1 MSLIPQLLAALKS
14 MGFRRCAEQPSA
26 AHLAIEGSLATR
38 FGSVPCL
45 ARIDRTFQTFPLV
58 QLTPV
63 PERLLPVAPHIGPA
77 GSLCYIAE
85 ATAVVD
91 IFDPIGQTLA
101 ALEQAARVLDQ
112 IMAGERVD
120 DLTEEFYAFWQGVQF
135 FMDVDSRETGDGILL
150 QRGNTF
156 AVSDN
161 PERTLAKLAHLEGK
175 LRELP
180 WPIDRVTTKAVP
192 RPKADAWPPETVGDF
207 LAWQSG
213 LDNACRRK
221 IEARIARAYRR
232 KHTFAVVVID
242 SPSMPYAFATVD
254 LLRTP
259 RESSKDQRLPIYD
272 VRILRLSLI
281 RIDDAFVTQRNIPG
295 QTTLAGLR
303 IAMVGV
309 GTIGGYL
316 GEMLAKA
323 GAGTAGG
330 ELMLVD
336 NQSLEPGNL
345 GRHRLGADKSF
356 LAKAT
361 SLADEVKRVM
371 PGLNVRPIVH
381 DAREVNLEG
390 FDLLIDATGEQALGQ
405 WLAARHSRTTPLLHV
420 WIEGAGVAVRSYVA
434 KHASEGC
441 YRCLCDYE
449 RQGDFAA
456 VEGGIEPLFAGQGC
470 EGPYVPFSAS
480 VSIQAAALGL
490 DSVMALVGGK
500 SWPGLSTRVL
510 SRTHEAAQADCS
522 ILKRPGCPACGS

>member
-1 MSLIPQLLAALKS
+1 MSVIPQLLAALKS
-14 MGFRRCAEQPSA
+14 MGFRRYEAQPRTS
-26 AHLAIEGSLATR
+26 HLVIEGSLSTR
-38 FGSVPCL
+38 FGDVPCL
-45 ARIDRTFQTFPLV
+45 ARIDRSFQTLPLV

-63 PERLLPVAPHIGPA
+63 PERLRPVAPHIGPG

-112 IMAGERVD
+112 IMADERVN
-120 DLTEEFYAFWQGVQF
+120 DLAEEFYAFWSGPQF
-135 FMDVDSRETGDGILL
+135 YEDVDSRTSGAGVLL
-150 QRGNTF
+150 EGGGTF

-161 PERTLAKLAHLEGK
+161 PKRTLAKLAHLPGK

-180 WPIDRVTTKAVP
+180 LAVDRVTTREVP
-192 RPKADAWPPETVGDF
+192 RPRSDAWPPKTVGE
-207 LAWQSG
+207 LLTWQSG
-213 LDNACRRK
+213 LDDACRRK
-221 IEARIARAYRR
+221 IEARVAEAYR
-232 KHTFAVVVID
+232 KKWQFAVVVIE
-242 SPSMPYAFATVD
+242 SPTMPYAFATVD
-254 LLRTP
+254 LLKIP
-259 RESSKDQRLPIYD
+259 RNSSLDQRLPIYD
-272 VRILRLSLI
+272 VEIIRLSLI

-295 QTTLAGLR
+295 QTTLSGLR
-303 IAMVGV
+303 IAMIGV

-336 NQSLEPGNL
+336 NQHLEPGNL
-345 GRHRLGADKSF
+345 GRHRLGANHSF
-356 LAKAT
+356 LPKAT
-361 SLADEVKRVM
+361 SLADEIKRVM
-371 PGLNVRPIVH
+371 PGLNVRPITH

-405 WLAARHSRTTPLLHV
+405 WLAAKHSRSAPLVHV
-420 WIEGAGVAVRSYVA
+420 WIEGTGVAVRSYMSRHV
-434 KHASEGC
+434 SEGC

-456 VEGGIEPLFAGQGC
+456 VEGGVEPLFAGQGC

-480 VSIQAAALGL
+480 ASIQAAALGL
-490 DSVMALVGGK
+490 DSVMAWVGQK
-500 SWPGLSTRVL
+500 AWPGLTTRVL
-510 SRTHEAAQADCS
+510 SRTHEAENADCTV
-522 ILKRPGCPACGS
+522 LKRPGCPACS